1 MSASLPDL
9 AIISPVP
16 KLLAETAF
24 GSDPGLYHS
33 RVRFGLA
40 LDYQCCADLVS
51 TRLNGYK
58 QLYRY
63 CATRMRNSKLED

>member
-40 LDYQCCADLVS
+40 LDYQ
-51 TRLNGYK
+51 
-58 QLYRY
+58 
-63 CATRMRNSKLED
+63 